1 MDSKKADA
9 AIANDFAR
17 CYICQKL
24 SECSKKVFI
33 QSNMLLELLYVSW
46 LEILDRWFIR
56 TKDIQTGLLFSSFTN
71 LYMMPLYTYPCLQ
84 L

>member
-33 QSNMLLELLYVSW
+33 QSNMLLELLYVSYSLW
-46 LEILDRWFIR
+46 RFQIADL
-56 TKDIQTGLLFSSFTN
+56 
-71 LYMMPLYTYPCLQ
+71 
-84 L
+84 

>member
-9 AIANDFAR
+9 AIANDFYR

-24 SECSKKVFI
+24 SECSEKVFI

-46 LEILDRWFIR
+46 SGDFR
-56 TKDIQTGLLFSSFTN
+56 LLICKSERVPNGPVIF
-71 LYMMPLYTYPCLQ
+71 
-84 L
+84 

>member
-46 LEILDRWFIR
+46 LRL
-56 TKDIQTGLLFSSFTN
+56 
-71 LYMMPLYTYPCLQ
+71 
-84 L
+84 